1 MEFAG
6 RVGPI
11 GMWRWG
17 KDFIEGAI
25 KVQSPSC
32 DELEQFRLNISFVA
46 YYLVEHGIELQL
58 KSFLLGKG
66 YIIQDLKSS
75 KKFGQDLEK
84 ILAESIKNNIHHYL
98 EITETE
104 MNIIFLI
111 NETYKEKEL
120 EYFLLGYKSL
130 PNYSELIKFAKKIN
144 DGLSAFVRETS

>member
-1 MEFAG
+1 MYIYILSSIPES
-6 RVGPI
+6 RSQ
-11 GMWRWG
+11 
-17 KDFIEGAI
+17 
-25 KVQSPSC
+25 KVW
-32 DELEQFRLNISFVA
+32 IFVA
-46 YYLVEHGIELQL
+46 
-58 KSFLLGKG
+58 
-66 YIIQDLKSS
+66 KSS